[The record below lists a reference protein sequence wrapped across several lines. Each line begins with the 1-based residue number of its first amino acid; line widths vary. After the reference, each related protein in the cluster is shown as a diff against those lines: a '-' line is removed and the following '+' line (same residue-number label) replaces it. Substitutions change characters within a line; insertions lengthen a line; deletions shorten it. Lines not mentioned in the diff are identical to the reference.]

1 MNQDF
6 IIKTVAFVMFSAIL
20 AAVSCVM
27 QDYVLVFNTI
37 SFLIWIVYSVLLFKH
52 ARGFS
57 FIMLSLIISC
67 YGVFIP
73 NLIFEQFPLFIVELN
88 EMTYATGALTRL
100 IFFQMLF
107 FLIASLTFYAIGRP
121 VSYVRPNVAER
132 GFAIGLAL
140 AVVLISLYG
149 FSVYGSPLF
158 QEMLRFEYW
167 GEIVTNPVVKIAHYL
182 LSTCFALL
190 LYTYMTDRRISLLLL
205 VAIILVTVLG
215 GDKFTPFLFYA
226 EMGVMIY
233 FLQNDVRLSK
243 RICMKMVSYFMVFLF
258 FTIALMYYHYTD
270 LINNVS
276 VPVEDMFLGR
286 IAQQGQTWWAVDKA
300 IEPEGI
306 SSHIAE
312 FSNEIDT
319 WFQLN
324 LTKSEMDGVGL
335 YKIMNIIS
343 TPDRV
348 ERYLFSGIRFTE
360 GYPAIGLYY
369 FGFVGLFFLQILVGM
384 VYGIWAR
391 TMYYAIM
398 KSDVIMTVCLM
409 KIGIFLGEAFGM
421 GNMYGFFNFSTLA
434 YLAVMVFYLL
444 VRYLLQRP
452 ISNSYK

>member
-276 VPVEDMFLGR
+276 VPAEDMFLGR

>member
-6 IIKTVAFVMFSAIL
+6 IIETVVFVIFSAIL
-20 AAVSCVM
+20 AALSYVM
-27 QDYVLVFNTI
+27 QDYVLVFNVL
-37 SFLIWIVYSVLLFKH
+37 SFLIWIVYSILLFKY
-52 ARGFS
+52 ARVFS

-140 AVVLISLYG
+140 AVVLISFYG

>member
-398 KSDVIMTVCLM
+398 KSDVIMTICLM

-434 YLAVMVFYLL
+434 YLAVIFFYLL

-452 ISNSYK
+452 IS

>member
-6 IIKTVAFVMFSAIL
+6 IIETVVFVIFSAIL
-20 AAVSCVM
+20 AALSYVM
-27 QDYVLVFNTI
+27 QDYVLVFNVL
-37 SFLIWIVYSVLLFKH
+37 SFLIWVVYSILLFKY
-52 ARGFS
+52 ARVFS

-73 NLIFEQFPLFIVELN
+73 NLIFEQFPIFIVELN

-100 IFFQMLF
+100 VFFQMLF

-121 VSYVRPNVAER
+121 ISYVRPNVSER

-140 AVVLISLYG
+140 AVVLISFYG

-190 LYTYMTDRRISLLLL
+190 LYTCMTDRKVSFLLIATI
-205 VAIILVTVLG
+205 VLVTVLG
-215 GDKFTPFLFYA
+215 GDKFTPFLLYIETF
-226 EMGVMIY
+226 VMVY
-233 FLQNDVRLSK
+233 FLQNDIHLNK
-243 RICMKMVSYFMVFLF
+243 NILIKFMPFLIIFLF
-258 FTIALMYYHYTD
+258 FTSSLMYYHYTD

-348 ERYLFSGIRFTE
+348 ERYLFAGIRFTE

-369 FGFVGLFFLQILVGM
+369 FGFVGLFFLQIMVGV

-421 GNMYGFFNFSTLA
+421 GNLYGLFNFSTLA
-434 YLAVMVFYLL
+434 YLSVMFFYLL
-444 VRYLLQRP
+444 VRYLLKRP
-452 ISNSYK
+452 IS